1 MSKAKRY
8 SVPIVLGII
17 AVALLAVGALALTV
31 WRPAQQVSATH
42 NPTEPFAMIR
52 AGVFPL
58 YADSVRINVTAEPD
72 QDVWLAVGSPEDITA
87 WLQDEPYEEIVGLLD
102 LQTLKTIPHGVE
114 ANPQSGEAQSG
125 RGAESVEEPQSG
137 AQAASPI
144 SSDMWVAENYG
155 RGSVSLTL
163 SGDDMGLSILAA
175 TDGVGPAPTL
185 TLTWQTPQSNLLAV
199 ASFIG
204 AAIAT
209 IMALIIAVSL
219 AGAARRRAS
228 RSEALRTLDERA
240 STDTAE
246 IATLPELST
255 TDHVESTNAISV
267 EATET
272 ADPTEVVAE
281 DAAETVESI
290 DQEVDDVTPSRPD
303 ADSAGD
309 ADLAGDAD
317 SAGDEELSV
326 ATDDMEAKD
335 KPSTKDDQPSRLE
348 ASRSETVTTDSGMMN
363 LSALQQG
370 GGSFPTRRALRDA
383 HRRGVSRLVVGE
395 REFTTTAT
403 PTEEDPTPDRV
414 LHERSV
420 RPNKWSEAMGDVEQ

>member
-42 NPTEPFAMIR
+42 DSTEPFAMTR

-58 YADSVRINVTAEPD
+58 YADSVKINATAEPD

-163 SGDDMGLSILAA
+163 SGEDMGLSILAA

-255 TDHVESTNAISV
+255 TDHVESSDAVLV
-267 EATET
+267 EITET
-272 ADPTEVVAE
+272 EDPTEVVAE
-281 DAAETVESI
+281 DTAEPVESI
-290 DQEVDDVTPSRPD
+290 D
-303 ADSAGD
+303 
-309 ADLAGDAD
+309 
-317 SAGDEELSV
+317 
-326 ATDDMEAKD
+326 KD

-363 LSALQQG
+363 LSALQQSG
-370 GGSFPTRRALRDA
+370 GAFPTRRALRDA
-383 HRRGVSRLVVGE
+383 HRRGVNRLVVGE

-403 PTEEDPTPDRV
+403 PTEEDPTPDQV

>member
-42 NPTEPFAMIR
+42 NPTEPFAMTR

-272 ADPTEVVAE
+272 ADPTEVE
-281 DAAETVESI
+281 
-290 DQEVDDVTPSRPD
+290 
-303 ADSAGD
+303 
-309 ADLAGDAD
+309 DLAEPAD
-317 SAGDEELSV
+317 PTEVEDPAEAVDPTEVV
-326 ATDDMEAKD
+326 AKDTAEPVEPIDKD

-363 LSALQQG
+363 LSALQQSG
-370 GGSFPTRRALRDA
+370 GAFPTRRALRDA
-383 HRRGVSRLVVGE
+383 HRRGVNRLVVGE

>member
-42 NPTEPFAMIR
+42 NPTEPFAMTR

-255 TDHVESTNAISV
+255 TDHVESSDAVLV
-267 EATET
+267 EITET
-272 ADPTEVVAE
+272 EDPTEVVAE
-281 DAAETVESI
+281 DTAEPVESI
-290 DQEVDDVTPSRPD
+290 D
-303 ADSAGD
+303 
-309 ADLAGDAD
+309 
-317 SAGDEELSV
+317 
-326 ATDDMEAKD
+326 KD

-363 LSALQQG
+363 LSALQQSG
-370 GGSFPTRRALRDA
+370 GAFPTRRALRDA
-383 HRRGVSRLVVGE
+383 HRRGVNRLVVGE

-403 PTEEDPTPDRV
+403 PTEEDPTPDQV

-420 RPNKWSEAMGDVEQ
+420 QPNKWSEAMGDVEQ

>member
-42 NPTEPFAMIR
+42 DSTEPFAMTR

-58 YADSVRINVTAEPD
+58 YADSVKINATAEPD

-87 WLQDEPYEEIVGLLD
+87 WLQDEPYEEVVGLLD

-255 TDHVESTNAISV
+255 TDHVESSDAVLV
-267 EATET
+267 EITET
-272 ADPTEVVAE
+272 EDPTEVVAE
-281 DAAETVESI
+281 DTAEPVESI
-290 DQEVDDVTPSRPD
+290 D
-303 ADSAGD
+303 
-309 ADLAGDAD
+309 
-317 SAGDEELSV
+317 
-326 ATDDMEAKD
+326 KD

-363 LSALQQG
+363 LSALQQSG
-370 GGSFPTRRALRDA
+370 GAFPTRRALRDA
-383 HRRGVSRLVVGE
+383 HRRGVNRLVVGE

-403 PTEEDPTPDRV
+403 PTEEDPTPDQV

>member
-1 MSKAKRY
+1 MSNAKRY

-42 NPTEPFAMIR
+42 DSTEPFAMTR

-58 YADSVRINVTAEPD
+58 YADSVKINATAEPD

-87 WLQDEPYEEIVGLLD
+87 WLQDEPYEEVVGLVD
-102 LQTLKTIPHGVE
+102 LQTLKTIPHEVE
-114 ANPQSGEAQSG
+114 TNPQSGEAQSG
-125 RGAESVEEPQSG
+125 RDAESVEEPQSG
-137 AQAASPI
+137 TQAVSPI

-199 ASFIG
+199 ASFSG
-204 AAIAT
+204 AAIAAL
-209 IMALIIAVSL
+209 MALVIAESL
-219 AGAARRRAS
+219 AGVARRRTS
-228 RSEALRTLDERA
+228 RSEVLRTLDERA

-246 IATLPELST
+246 IATLPELPT
-255 TDHVESTNAISV
+255 TDPVESTDAVLVEITETEDPTEVKDPTEV
-267 EATET
+267 EAPAEA

-281 DAAETVESI
+281 DTAEPVESI
-290 DQEVDDVTPSRPD
+290 D
-303 ADSAGD
+303 
-309 ADLAGDAD
+309 
-317 SAGDEELSV
+317 
-326 ATDDMEAKD
+326 KD

-363 LSALQQG
+363 LSALQQSG
-370 GGSFPTRRALRDA
+370 GAFPTRRALRDA
-383 HRRGVSRLVVGE
+383 HRRGVNRLVVGE

-403 PTEEDPTPDRV
+403 PTEEDPTPDQV

>member
-42 NPTEPFAMIR
+42 NPTEPFAMTR

-255 TDHVESTNAISV
+255 TDHVESSDAVLV
-267 EATET
+267 EITET
-272 ADPTEVVAE
+272 EDPTEVVAE
-281 DAAETVESI
+281 DTAEPVESI
-290 DQEVDDVTPSRPD
+290 D
-303 ADSAGD
+303 
-309 ADLAGDAD
+309 
-317 SAGDEELSV
+317 
-326 ATDDMEAKD
+326 KD

-363 LSALQQG
+363 LSALQQSG
-370 GGSFPTRRALRDA
+370 GAFPTRRALRDA
-383 HRRGVSRLVVGE
+383 HRRGVNRLVVGE

-403 PTEEDPTPDRV
+403 PTEEDPTPDQV

>member
-42 NPTEPFAMIR
+42 NPTEPFAMTR

-290 DQEVDDVTPSRPD
+290 D
-303 ADSAGD
+303 
-309 ADLAGDAD
+309 
-317 SAGDEELSV
+317 
-326 ATDDMEAKD
+326 KD

>member
-1 MSKAKRY
+1 MSNAKRY

-17 AVALLAVGALALTV
+17 AVALAAVGALALTV

-42 NPTEPFAMIR
+42 DSTEPFAMTR

-58 YADSVRINVTAEPD
+58 YADSVKINATAEPD

-87 WLQDEPYEEIVGLLD
+87 WLQDEPYEEVVGLLD

-114 ANPQSGEAQSG
+114 ENPQSGEAQSG

-199 ASFIG
+199 ASFSG
-204 AAIAT
+204 AAIAAL
-209 IMALIIAVSL
+209 MALVIAVSL
-219 AGAARRRAS
+219 AGVARRRAS
-228 RSEALRTLDERA
+228 RSEVLRTLDERA

-246 IATLPELST
+246 IATLPELPT
-255 TDHVESTNAISV
+255 TDPVESTDAVLV
-267 EATET
+267 EITET
-272 ADPTEVVAE
+272 EDPAEPADPTEVEDPAEPADPTEIVAE
-281 DAAETVESI
+281 DTAEPVESI
-290 DQEVDDVTPSRPD
+290 D
-303 ADSAGD
+303 
-309 ADLAGDAD
+309 
-317 SAGDEELSV
+317 
-326 ATDDMEAKD
+326 KD

-363 LSALQQG
+363 LSALQQSG
-370 GGSFPTRRALRDA
+370 GAFPTRRALRDA
-383 HRRGVSRLVVGE
+383 HRRGVNRLVVGE

-403 PTEEDPTPDRV
+403 PTEEDPTPDQV

>member
-42 NPTEPFAMIR
+42 DSTEPFAMTR

-58 YADSVRINVTAEPD
+58 YADSVKINATAEPD

-87 WLQDEPYEEIVGLLD
+87 WLQDEPYEEVVGLLD
-102 LQTLKTIPHGVE
+102 LQTLKTIPHGGE
-114 ANPQSGEAQSG
+114 TNPQSGEAQSG
-125 RGAESVEEPQSG
+125 RDAESVEEPQSG
-137 AQAASPI
+137 AQAVRHI

-199 ASFIG
+199 ASLSG
-204 AAIAT
+204 AAIAAL
-209 IMALIIAVSL
+209 MALVIAVSL

-228 RSEALRTLDERA
+228 RSEVLRTLDERA

-246 IATLPELST
+246 IATLPELPT
-255 TDHVESTNAISV
+255 TDPVESTDAVLV
-267 EATET
+267 EITET
-272 ADPTEVVAE
+272 ADPTEVE
-281 DAAETVESI
+281 
-290 DQEVDDVTPSRPD
+290 
-303 ADSAGD
+303 
-309 ADLAGDAD
+309 DLAEPAD
-317 SAGDEELSV
+317 PTEVEDPAEAVDPTEVV
-326 ATDDMEAKD
+326 AKDTAEPVEPIDKD

-363 LSALQQG
+363 LSALQQSG
-370 GGSFPTRRALRDA
+370 GAFPTRRALRDA
-383 HRRGVSRLVVGE
+383 HRRGVNRLVVGE

-403 PTEEDPTPDRV
+403 PTEEDPTPDQV

>member
-42 NPTEPFAMIR
+42 DSTEPFAMTR

-58 YADSVRINVTAEPD
+58 YADSVKINATAEPD
-72 QDVWLAVGSPEDITA
+72 QDVWLAVGSPEDIMA
-87 WLQDEPYEEIVGLLD
+87 WLQDEPYEEVVGLLD

-114 ANPQSGEAQSG
+114 TNPQSGEAQSG
-125 RGAESVEEPQSG
+125 RDAESVEEPQSG
-137 AQAASPI
+137 AQAVRPI

-199 ASFIG
+199 ASFSG
-204 AAIAT
+204 AAIAAL
-209 IMALIIAVSL
+209 MAVVIAVSL
-219 AGAARRRAS
+219 AGVARRRAS
-228 RSEALRTLDERA
+228 RSEVLRTLDERA

-246 IATLPELST
+246 IATLPELPT
-255 TDHVESTNAISV
+255 TDPVESSDAVLV
-267 EATET
+267 EITET
-272 ADPTEVVAE
+272 EDPTEVVAE
-281 DAAETVESI
+281 DTAEPVESI
-290 DQEVDDVTPSRPD
+290 D
-303 ADSAGD
+303 
-309 ADLAGDAD
+309 
-317 SAGDEELSV
+317 
-326 ATDDMEAKD
+326 KD

-363 LSALQQG
+363 LSALQHSG
-370 GGSFPTRRALRDA
+370 GAFPTRRALRDA
-383 HRRGVSRLVVGE
+383 HRRGVNRLVVGE

-403 PTEEDPTPDRV
+403 PTEEDPTPDQV

>member
-42 NPTEPFAMIR
+42 DSTEPFAMTR

-58 YADSVRINVTAEPD
+58 YADSVKINATAEPD

-87 WLQDEPYEEIVGLLD
+87 WLQDEPYEEVVGLLD

-163 SGDDMGLSILAA
+163 SGEDMGLSILAA

-246 IATLPELST
+246 IATLPELPT
-255 TDHVESTNAISV
+255 TDPVESTDAVLVEITETEDPTEVKDPTEV
-267 EATET
+267 EAPAEA
-272 ADPTEVVAE
+272 ADPTEIVAE
-281 DAAETVESI
+281 DTAEPVESI
-290 DQEVDDVTPSRPD
+290 D
-303 ADSAGD
+303 
-309 ADLAGDAD
+309 
-317 SAGDEELSV
+317 
-326 ATDDMEAKD
+326 KD

-363 LSALQQG
+363 LSALQQSG
-370 GGSFPTRRALRDA
+370 GAFPTRRALRDA
-383 HRRGVSRLVVGE
+383 HRRGVNRLVVGE

-403 PTEEDPTPDRV
+403 PTEEDPTPDQV

>member
-1 MSKAKRY
+1 M
-8 SVPIVLGII
+8 PIVLGII

-42 NPTEPFAMIR
+42 NPTEPFAMTR

-255 TDHVESTNAISV
+255 TDHVESSDAVLV
-267 EATET
+267 EITET
-272 ADPTEVVAE
+272 EDPTEVVAE
-281 DAAETVESI
+281 DTAEPVESI
-290 DQEVDDVTPSRPD
+290 D
-303 ADSAGD
+303 
-309 ADLAGDAD
+309 
-317 SAGDEELSV
+317 
-326 ATDDMEAKD
+326 KD

-363 LSALQQG
+363 LSALQQSG
-370 GGSFPTRRALRDA
+370 GAFPTRRALRDA
-383 HRRGVSRLVVGE
+383 HRRGVNRLVVGE

-403 PTEEDPTPDRV
+403 PTEEDPTPDQV

>member
-1 MSKAKRY
+1 MSNAKRY

-17 AVALLAVGALALTV
+17 AVALAAVGALALTV

-42 NPTEPFAMIR
+42 DSTEPFAMTR

-58 YADSVRINVTAEPD
+58 YADSVKINATAEPD

-87 WLQDEPYEEIVGLLD
+87 WLQDEPYEEVVGLLD
-102 LQTLKTIPHGVE
+102 LQTLKTIPHEVE
-114 ANPQSGEAQSG
+114 TNPQSGEAQSG
-125 RGAESVEEPQSG
+125 RDAESVEEPQSG
-137 AQAASPI
+137 TQAVSPI

-199 ASFIG
+199 ASFSG
-204 AAIAT
+204 AAIAAL
-209 IMALIIAVSL
+209 MALVIAVSL

-228 RSEALRTLDERA
+228 RSEVLRTLDERA

-246 IATLPELST
+246 IATLPELPT
-255 TDHVESTNAISV
+255 TDPVESTDAVLV
-267 EATET
+267 EITET
-272 ADPTEVVAE
+272 EDPTEVVAE
-281 DAAETVESI
+281 DTAEPVESI
-290 DQEVDDVTPSRPD
+290 D
-303 ADSAGD
+303 
-309 ADLAGDAD
+309 
-317 SAGDEELSV
+317 
-326 ATDDMEAKD
+326 KD

-363 LSALQQG
+363 LSALQQSG
-370 GGSFPTRRALRDA
+370 GAFPTRRALRDA
-383 HRRGVSRLVVGE
+383 HRRGVNRLVVGE

-403 PTEEDPTPDRV
+403 PTEEDPTPDQV

>member
-42 NPTEPFAMIR
+42 DSTEPFAMTR

-58 YADSVRINVTAEPD
+58 YADSVKINATAEPD

-87 WLQDEPYEEIVGLLD
+87 WLQDEPYEEVVGLLD
-102 LQTLKTIPHGVE
+102 LQTLKTIPHGGE
-114 ANPQSGEAQSG
+114 TNPQSGEAQSG
-125 RGAESVEEPQSG
+125 RDAESVEEPQSG
-137 AQAASPI
+137 AQAVRPI

-199 ASFIG
+199 ASLSG
-204 AAIAT
+204 AAIAAL
-209 IMALIIAVSL
+209 MALVIAVSL

-228 RSEALRTLDERA
+228 RSEVLRTLDERA

-246 IATLPELST
+246 IATLPELPT
-255 TDHVESTNAISV
+255 TDPVESTDAVLV
-267 EATET
+267 EITEPADPT
-272 ADPTEVVAE
+272 EVEDPAEAADPTEVVAK
-281 DAAETVESI
+281 DTAEPVEPI
-290 DQEVDDVTPSRPD
+290 D
-303 ADSAGD
+303 
-309 ADLAGDAD
+309 
-317 SAGDEELSV
+317 
-326 ATDDMEAKD
+326 KD

-363 LSALQQG
+363 LSALQQSG
-370 GGSFPTRRALRDA
+370 GAFPTRRALRDA
-383 HRRGVSRLVVGE
+383 HRRGVNRLVVGE

-403 PTEEDPTPDRV
+403 PTEEDPTPDQV

-420 RPNKWSEAMGDVEQ
+420 QPNKWSEAMGDVEQ

>member
-42 NPTEPFAMIR
+42 NPTEPFAMTR

-255 TDHVESTNAISV
+255 TDHVESSDAVLV
-267 EATET
+267 EITET
-272 ADPTEVVAE
+272 EDPTEVVAE
-281 DAAETVESI
+281 DTAEPVESI
-290 DQEVDDVTPSRPD
+290 D
-303 ADSAGD
+303 
-309 ADLAGDAD
+309 
-317 SAGDEELSV
+317 
-326 ATDDMEAKD
+326 KD